1 KGYVPATARSAELPI
16 AVAATATIRHVAA
29 LTVRTKDYG
38 ERRYREGRMLSATNL
53 KTISDTADGLEMHAK
68 TLRDLHQRAK
78 GEAEDAARAAYY
90 ADPAA
95 RRMQIAVLDL

>member
-1 KGYVPATARSAELPI
+1 
-16 AVAATATIRHVAA
+16 
-29 LTVRTKDYG
+29 
-38 ERRYREGRMLSATNL
+38 
-53 KTISDTADGLEMHAK
+53 MHAK